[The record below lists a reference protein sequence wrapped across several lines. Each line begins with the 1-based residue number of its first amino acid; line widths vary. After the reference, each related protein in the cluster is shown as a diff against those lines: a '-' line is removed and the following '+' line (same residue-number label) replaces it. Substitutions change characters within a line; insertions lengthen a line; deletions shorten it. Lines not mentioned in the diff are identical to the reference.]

1 MKNNQPV
8 TQHEVDFPSSQ
19 RLISAT
25 NAKGVIAYCNDEFV
39 AVSGFSR
46 DELIGSPHN
55 IVRHPDMPEAVFAH
69 MWSYLKSGKSWM
81 GIIKNR
87 CRNGDY
93 YWVNAYVTPILENGQ
108 ITGYESVRVK
118 PEPAQVRR
126 AAALYQ
132 RMRNGK
138 QPAARRP
145 LTSLARQLGAPLA
158 ATGIAAAALYSGHYW
173 LSLGTSAVLLFGL
186 QALAQYRQRHTLN
199 TLRTTSG
206 DSFDSELIALTYSD
220 APPPI
225 ARLQLA
231 MISEQAR
238 IRTALS

>member
-1 MKNNQPV
+1 
-8 TQHEVDFPSSQ
+8 
-19 RLISAT
+19 
-25 NAKGVIAYCNDEFV
+25 
-39 AVSGFSR
+39 
-46 DELIGSPHN
+46 
-55 IVRHPDMPEAVFAH
+55 MPEAVFAH

-132 RMRNGK
+132 RMRSGK

-145 LTSLARQLGAPLA
+145 LTRLARQLAAPLA

-231 MISEQAR
+231 MISDPA
-238 IRTALS
+238 